1 MSYMSYINIIIL
13 LFYAVFNN
21 AFLLTHVNKIYF
33 ANAKHSNRKNRLL
46 LNNINNI
53 NNINNNN
60 NNTMNASENIFPS
73 FYEFLRTHS
82 IQNIKE
88 HSEEEDDTDEEEDV
102 EDGEDVETIKADFLN
117 FKANLNETIENS
129 ETNRLGKDFANKL
142 NSKHLKL
149 LTAFS
154 AIQWART
161 WIYEMVHINEFF
173 PTFMYQDMYKLCD
186 YGSVNVSKRYFY
198 IGYYPPILDQR
209 KGPYYIGAF
218 EINPPERE
226 FSARIIIQNPYYSVN
241 NDYAKEHIINYKKE
255 LEALCVEATVFFKY
269 SSLKNTSFERYY
281 YSWLFEE

>member
-1 MSYMSYINIIIL
+1 MRYSNIIIL
-13 LFYAVFNN
+13 LFYVGCNN

-33 ANAKHSNRKNRLL
+33 ANTKHATRKSNLL
-46 LNNINNI
+46 LNNNN
-53 NNINNNN
+53 NNNN
-60 NNTMNASENIFPS
+60 NNTNNASADIFPS

-82 IQNIKE
+82 IQNIKDD
-88 HSEEEDDTDEEEDV
+88 EDEDEV
-102 EDGEDVETIKADFLN
+102 EDEVEDVETIKADFLN
-117 FKANLNETIENS
+117 FKANLNETIETS

-173 PTFMYQDMYKLCD
+173 PTFMYQDMYKMCD

-198 IGYYPPILDQR
+198 IGYYPPLLDQR

-269 SSLKNTSFERYY
+269 ASLKNTSFERYY
-281 YSWLFEE
+281 YSWLYE

>member
-1 MSYMSYINIIIL
+1 MMSYSNIIIL
-13 LFYAVFNN
+13 LFYAVCNN

-33 ANAKHSNRKNRLL
+33 ANTKHANRKSKLL
-46 LNNINNI
+46 LNNNINNNINNI
-53 NNINNNN
+53 NNTN
-60 NNTMNASENIFPS
+60 NASENIFPS
-73 FYEFLRTHS
+73 FYEFLRTQN
-82 IQNIKE
+82 IQNIQNIQNNNE
-88 HSEEEDDTDEEEDV
+88 GEEGDEV
-102 EDGEDVETIKADFLN
+102 EDVETIKADFLN
-117 FKANLNETIENS
+117 FKANLNETIETS

-173 PTFMYQDMYKLCD
+173 PTFMYQDMYKMCD

-198 IGYYPPILDQR
+198 IGYYPPLLDQR

-255 LEALCVEATVFFKY
+255 LQALCVEATVFFKY
-269 SSLKNTSFERYY
+269 ASLKNTSFERYY

>member
-1 MSYMSYINIIIL
+1 MLSYSNIIIL
-13 LFYAVFNN
+13 LFYAVCNN

-33 ANAKHSNRKNRLL
+33 ANTKHTNRKSKLL
-46 LNNINNI
+46 LNNNINNNINNI
-53 NNINNNN
+53 NNTN
-60 NNTMNASENIFPS
+60 NASENIFPS
-73 FYEFLRTHS
+73 FYEFLRTQN
-82 IQNIKE
+82 IQNYNE
-88 HSEEEDDTDEEEDV
+88 GEDEDKV
-102 EDGEDVETIKADFLN
+102 EDVETIKADFLN
-117 FKANLNETIENS
+117 FKANLNETIETS
-129 ETNRLGKDFANKL
+129 ETNRPGKDFANKL

-173 PTFMYQDMYKLCD
+173 PTFMYQDMYKMCD

-198 IGYYPPILDQR
+198 IGYYPPLLDQR

-241 NDYAKEHIINYKKE
+241 NDYAIEHIINYKKE
-255 LEALCVEATVFFKY
+255 LQALCVEATVFFKY
-269 SSLKNTSFERYY
+269 ASLKNTSFERYY
-281 YSWLFEE
+281 YSWLYEE

>member
-1 MSYMSYINIIIL
+1 MSYNNILIL
-13 LFYAVFNN
+13 LFYAVCNN

-33 ANAKHSNRKNRLL
+33 ANTKHNTRKSKLL
-46 LNNINNI
+46 LN

-60 NNTMNASENIFPS
+60 TNNASANIFPS
-73 FYEFLRTHS
+73 FYEFLRT
-82 IQNIKE
+82 QNIKDDIV
-88 HSEEEDDTDEEEDV
+88 EEDED
-102 EDGEDVETIKADFLN
+102 DGLEDVETIKADFLN
-117 FKANLNETIENS
+117 FKANLNETIETS

-161 WIYEMVHINEFF
+161 WIYEMVHINAFF
-173 PTFMYQDMYKLCD
+173 PTFMYQDMYKMCD

-198 IGYYPPILDQR
+198 IGYYPPLLDQR

-226 FSARIIIQNPYYSVN
+226 FSARIIIQNPYYSVS

-269 SSLKNTSFERYY
+269 SNLKNTSFERYY
-281 YSWLFEE
+281 YSWLYEE

>member
-1 MSYMSYINIIIL
+1 MISYMSYNNIIIL
-13 LFYAVFNN
+13 LFYAVCNN

-33 ANAKHSNRKNRLL
+33 ANTKHANRKSKLL
-46 LNNINNI
+46 L

-60 NNTMNASENIFPS
+60 NNINNNNNTNNASENIFPS
-73 FYEFLRTHS
+73 FYDFLRTQN
-82 IQNIKE
+82 IQNYN
-88 HSEEEDDTDEEEDV
+88 EEEDEV
-102 EDGEDVETIKADFLN
+102 EDVETIKADFLK
-117 FKANLNETIENS
+117 FKANLNETSETS

-173 PTFMYQDMYKLCD
+173 PTFMYQDMYKMCD

-198 IGYYPPILDQR
+198 IGYYPPLIDQR

-218 EINPPERE
+218 EVNPQERE
-226 FSARIIIQNPYYSVN
+226 FVTRIIIQNPYFSLN

-255 LEALCVEATVFFKY
+255 LQALCVEATVFFKY
-269 SSLKNTSFERYY
+269 ASLKNTSFERYY
-281 YSWLFEE
+281 YSWLYEE

>member
-1 MSYMSYINIIIL
+1 MHYIRYMHYSNIIIL
-13 LFYAVFNN
+13 LFYAGCNN

-33 ANAKHSNRKNRLL
+33 ANTKHANRKSKLL
-46 LNNINNI
+46 LN
-53 NNINNNN
+53 NNNN
-60 NNTMNASENIFPS
+60 NNTNNASADIFPS

-82 IQNIKE
+82 IQNIKDD
-88 HSEEEDDTDEEEDV
+88 EDEDEVDDEYEV
-102 EDGEDVETIKADFLN
+102 EDVETIKADFLN
-117 FKANLNETIENS
+117 FKANLNETIETS

-173 PTFMYQDMYKLCD
+173 PTFMYQDMYKMCD

-198 IGYYPPILDQR
+198 IGYYPPLLDQR

-226 FSARIIIQNPYYSVN
+226 FIARIIIQNPYYSVN

-255 LEALCVEATVFFKY
+255 LQALCVEATVFFKY
-269 SSLKNTSFERYY
+269 ASLKNTSFERYY
-281 YSWLFEE
+281 YSWLYED

>member
-1 MSYMSYINIIIL
+1 MMSYSNIIIL
-13 LFYAVFNN
+13 LFYAVCNN

-33 ANAKHSNRKNRLL
+33 ANTKHANRKSKLL
-46 LNNINNI
+46 LN
-53 NNINNNN
+53 NNINNNI
-60 NNTMNASENIFPS
+60 NNTNTNNASENIFPS
-73 FYEFLRTHS
+73 FYDFLRTHS
-82 IQNIKE
+82 IQNIQNYN
-88 HSEEEDDTDEEEDV
+88 EEEDGEDEDEI
-102 EDGEDVETIKADFLN
+102 EDVETIKADFLN
-117 FKANLNETIENS
+117 FKANLNETIETS

-173 PTFMYQDMYKLCD
+173 PTFMYQDMYKMCD

-198 IGYYPPILDQR
+198 IGYYPPLLDQR

-218 EINPPERE
+218 EVNPPERE

-255 LEALCVEATVFFKY
+255 LQALCVEATVFFKY
-269 SSLKNTSFERYY
+269 ASLKNTSFERYY

>member
-1 MSYMSYINIIIL
+1 MRYSNIIIL
-13 LFYAVFNN
+13 LFYAGCNN

-33 ANAKHSNRKNRLL
+33 TNTKHATRKSNLL
-46 LNNINNI
+46 LNN
-53 NNINNNN
+53 
-60 NNTMNASENIFPS
+60 NNTNNASADIFPS

-82 IQNIKE
+82 IQNIQNIK
-88 HSEEEDDTDEEEDV
+88 DDNKNEDEEV
-102 EDGEDVETIKADFLN
+102 EVEDVETIKADFLN
-117 FKANLNETIENS
+117 FKANLNETIETS
-129 ETNRLGKDFANKL
+129 ETNRLGKDFSNKL

-173 PTFMYQDMYKLCD
+173 PTFMYQDMYKMCD

-198 IGYYPPILDQR
+198 IGYYPPLLDQR

-269 SSLKNTSFERYY
+269 ASLKNTSFERYY

>member
-1 MSYMSYINIIIL
+1 MLSYSNIIIL
-13 LFYAVFNN
+13 LFYAVCNN

-33 ANAKHSNRKNRLL
+33 ANTKHTNRKSKLL
-46 LNNINNI
+46 LNNNINNNINNI
-53 NNINNNN
+53 NNT
-60 NNTMNASENIFPS
+60 NTNNASENIFPS
-73 FYEFLRTHS
+73 FYEFLRTQN
-82 IQNIKE
+82 IQNYNE
-88 HSEEEDDTDEEEDV
+88 GEDEDKV
-102 EDGEDVETIKADFLN
+102 EDVETIKADFLN
-117 FKANLNETIENS
+117 FKANLNETIETS

-173 PTFMYQDMYKLCD
+173 PTFMYQDMYKMCD

-198 IGYYPPILDQR
+198 IGYYPPLLDQR

-255 LEALCVEATVFFKY
+255 LQALCVEATVFFKY
-269 SSLKNTSFERYY
+269 ASLKNTSFERYY
-281 YSWLFEE
+281 YSWLYEE

>member
-1 MSYMSYINIIIL
+1 MNYNNILIL
-13 LFYAVFNN
+13 LFYATCNN

-33 ANAKHSNRKNRLL
+33 ANTKLSNRKSKLL
-46 LNNINNI
+46 LNNINN
-53 NNINNNN
+53 NNINNTNN
-60 NNTMNASENIFPS
+60 ANNASADIFPS
-73 FYEFLRTHS
+73 FYEFLRM
-82 IQNIKE
+82 QNIK
-88 HSEEEDDTDEEEDV
+88 DDII
-102 EDGEDVETIKADFLN
+102 EDVETIKADFLN
-117 FKANLNETIENS
+117 FKANLNETS
-129 ETNRLGKDFANKL
+129 ETNKLGKDFANKL

-161 WIYEMVHINEFF
+161 WIYEMVHINAFF

-198 IGYYPPILDQR
+198 IGYYPPLLDQR

-226 FSARIIIQNPYYSVN
+226 FSARIIIQNPYYSVS

-255 LEALCVEATVFFKY
+255 LQALCVEATVFFKY
-269 SSLKNTSFERYY
+269 SNLKNTSFERYY
-281 YSWLFEE
+281 YSWLYEE

>member
-1 MSYMSYINIIIL
+1 MLKYSNIIIL
-13 LFYAVFNN
+13 FFYVVCNN
-21 AFLLTHVNKIYF
+21 AFILTQVNKIYF
-33 ANAKHSNRKNRLL
+33 ANTKHINRKNKLL
-46 LNNINNI
+46 LNNNY
-53 NNINNNN
+53 N

-73 FYEFLRTHS
+73 FYEFLKTHS
-82 IQNIKE
+82 IQNIKDDI
-88 HSEEEDDTDEEEDV
+88 EEEGEE
-102 EDGEDVETIKADFLN
+102 GEDVETIKADFLN
-117 FKANLNETIENS
+117 FKANLNETIETS

-161 WIYEMVHINEFF
+161 WIYEMVHINAFF
-173 PTFMYQDMYKLCD
+173 PTFMYQDMYKMCD

-198 IGYYPPILDQR
+198 IGYYPPSLDQR

-226 FSARIIIQNPYYSVN
+226 FSARIIIQNPYYSVS

-255 LEALCVEATVFFKY
+255 LQALCVEATVFFKY
-269 SSLKNTSFERYY
+269 SNLKNTSFDRYY
-281 YSWLFEE
+281 YSWLYEE

>member
-1 MSYMSYINIIIL
+1 MRYSNIIIL
-13 LFYAVFNN
+13 LFYAGCNN

-33 ANAKHSNRKNRLL
+33 ANTKHANRKSNLL
-46 LNNINNI
+46 LNNNNI
-53 NNINNNN
+53 NNTN
-60 NNTMNASENIFPS
+60 NASADIFPS

-82 IQNIKE
+82 IQNIQNIQNNKE
-88 HSEEEDDTDEEEDV
+88 ETEEDEDEDEDEVEEV
-102 EDGEDVETIKADFLN
+102 EDVETIKADFLN
-117 FKANLNETIENS
+117 FKANLNETIETS
-129 ETNRLGKDFANKL
+129 ETNRLGKDFSNKL

-173 PTFMYQDMYKLCD
+173 PTFMYQDMYKMCD

-198 IGYYPPILDQR
+198 IGYYPPLLDQR

-226 FSARIIIQNPYYSVN
+226 FIARIIIQNPYYSVH

-269 SSLKNTSFERYY
+269 ASLKNTSFERYY